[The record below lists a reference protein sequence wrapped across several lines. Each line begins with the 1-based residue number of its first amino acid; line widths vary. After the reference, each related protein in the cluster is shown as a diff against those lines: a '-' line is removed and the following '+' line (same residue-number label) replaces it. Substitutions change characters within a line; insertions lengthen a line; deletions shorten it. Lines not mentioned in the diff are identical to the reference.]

1 MGILDIFRKKEI
13 EVKQPRT
20 PYFINYGQS
29 SPPDRNLQG
38 YLQAYG
44 EIGWLFAVV
53 SRIAEGVSEAKW
65 RLYSANPKGERTLIY
80 NHAVLDAIEFT
91 NPFQTWQEFIELH
104 QIYMGLTGECF
115 WIINKNKLG
124 EPQELWIAP
133 PERMSVV
140 PSKTEFV
147 AGYVYQIGSQKIP
160 LTKEEVVHHKLPNPL
175 NSYRGLGPVQALA
188 IDLDSELYA
197 GKWNRNFFY
206 NSARPDG
213 IIGFEGTLSEEQFD
227 RLKKQWGERH
237 EGVSKAHKIGLL
249 EGGGKYQQ
257 IQFNA
262 KDMDFK
268 ALRLLNRD
276 NILGVYGMPLS
287 VMGITENVN
296 KANAEAGDYT
306 FARWLVKPRLN
317 RIKNKLNEQLI
328 PMFKGAKNLEL
339 DFDEVVPQTTEQRI
353 AQAQSG
359 ITAGY
364 MTINEARQMNGLDPL
379 SELIGEVLL
388 TPLNLIPTSI
398 NEEVIEQTQP
408 TDQIQST
415 DTDTTGGIAADNVL
429 NGIQITA
436 SLEVLRDLIA
446 GNIPDTVAL
455 ELLVAVGIDRE
466 RAQEMINACTSF
478 EPENPSFDPSKPNE
492 NIPPIEQPKSKQ
504 FSPEWKETF
513 WRGYVTR
520 AEAYEKKMI
529 TGLKGMFNAQET
541 EAISKLEAG
550 SKDLLDKAE
559 AKIAY
564 SKLAT
569 PILTDLLKQT
579 ARNGSELLHPKPTH
593 AGKAGL
599 GDGEDYPISEDAL
612 RWLKTRIGWAAVQV
626 GEETATQLA
635 KALAAGY
642 EAGEDIP
649 TIAKR
654 IREVFADGDRRRSI
668 LIARTETIG
677 ASSQGAI
684 EGYRDSGVVEKAEFM
699 AALDGRTC
707 DDCDSMDGEEFA
719 LDDTEGIIPVHPDC
733 RCCWLPVV

>member
-1 MGILDIFRKKEI
+1 MGIFDRFKRTII
-13 EVKQPRT
+13 EKQPRT

-38 YLQAYG
+38 YLAAYG

-65 RLYSANPKGERTLIY
+65 RLYSVNPKGERTLIY
-80 NHAVLDAIEFT
+80 NHPIINLLDFV
-91 NPFQTWQEFIELH
+91 NPFQTCQEFIELY

-115 WIINKNKLG
+115 WVINKNKLG
-124 EPQELWIAP
+124 EPQELWIVS
-133 PERMSVV
+133 PEKMSVV
-140 PSKTEFV
+140 PSKTDFV
-147 AGYVYQIGSQKIP
+147 AGYIYQMGSQKIP
-160 LTKEEVVHHKLPNPL
+160 LTREEVIHHKLPNPL
-175 NSYRGLGPVQALA
+175 NPYRGLGPVQALS

-213 IIGFEGTLSEEQFD
+213 IIGFEGTLSEEQFE
-227 RLKKQWGERH
+227 RLKLQWAERH
-237 EGVSKAHKIGLL
+237 EGTSKAHKIGLL

-364 MTINEARQMNGLDPL
+364 MTINEARQMNGLDPI
-379 SELIGEVLL
+379 SIGDMLL
-388 TPLNLIPTSI
+388 TPLNLIPT
-398 NEEVIEQTQP
+398 P
-408 TDQIQST
+408 TKSFRKVKSFST
-415 DTDTTGGIAADNVL
+415 
-429 NGIQITA
+429 
-436 SLEVLRDLIA
+436 
-446 GNIPDTVAL
+446 
-455 ELLVAVGIDRE
+455 
-466 RAQEMINACTSF
+466 
-478 EPENPSFDPSKPNE
+478 
-492 NIPPIEQPKSKQ
+492 
-504 FSPEWKETF
+504 EWKETF

-520 AEAYEKKMI
+520 AEVYEKKMI
-529 TGLKGMFNAQET
+529 AGLKTMFNKQET
-541 EAISKLEAG
+541 EAINKLNAG
-550 SKDLLDKAE
+550 SKDLIDQTAAKVAYT
-559 AKIAY
+559 KIAE
-564 SKLAT
+564 

-579 ARNGSELLHPKPTH
+579 ARNGSELINPKPAH
-593 AGKAGL
+593 AGKA
-599 GDGEDYPISEDAL
+599 GDGEDYPISEDAIK
-612 RWLKTRIGWAAVQV
+612 WLKTRITWAAIQV
-626 GEETATQLA
+626 GEETANQLA

-649 TIAKR
+649 AIAKR
-654 IREVFADGDRRRSI
+654 IREVFADCNRRRSI
-668 LIARTETIG
+668 LVARTETISASNIG
-677 ASSQGAI
+677 ALS
-684 EGYRDSGVVEKAEFM
+684 GYKDAGVTESEWLVSMDDRLCSECEDLNGNTFPI
-699 AALDGRTC
+699 
-707 DDCDSMDGEEFA
+707 DDCPIPGI
-719 LDDTEGIIPVHPDC
+719 DTHPDC
-733 RCCWLPVV
+733 RCCLIPVV

>member
-1 MGILDIFRKKEI
+1 MSIFDKLFKPKEI
-13 EVKQPRT
+13 KQPKT
-20 PYFINYGQS
+20 PYILNYGQA

-38 YLQAYG
+38 YLSAYG
-44 EIGWLFAVV
+44 EVGWLFAVV

-65 RLYSANPKGERTLIY
+65 RLYSVNPKGERTLIY

-115 WIINKNKLG
+115 WIINKNRLG

-133 PERMSVV
+133 PDKMSVV

-147 AGYVYQIGSQKIP
+147 AGYIYQIGSEKIP
-160 LTKEEVVHHKLPNPL
+160 LTREEVIHHKLPNPT
-175 NSYRGLGPVQALA
+175 NPYRGLGPAQALV

-213 IIGFEGTLSEEQFD
+213 ILAFEGMLSEEQFD

-237 EGVSKAHKIGLL
+237 EGVSRAHKIGLL

-268 ALRLLNRD
+268 GLRLLNRD
-276 NILGVYGMPLS
+276 NILGIYGMPLS

-317 RIKNKLNEQLI
+317 RIKNKLNEQLL
-328 PMFKGAKNLEL
+328 PMFKGAKTLEL

-364 MTINEARQMNGLDPL
+364 MTINEARQMNGLDP
-379 SELIGEVLL
+379 IPAGDMLL
-388 TPLNLIPTSI
+388 TPLNLIPT
-398 NEEVIEQTQP
+398 P
-408 TDQIQST
+408 TK
-415 DTDTTGGIAADNVL
+415 
-429 NGIQITA
+429 
-436 SLEVLRDLIA
+436 
-446 GNIPDTVAL
+446 
-455 ELLVAVGIDRE
+455 
-466 RAQEMINACTSF
+466 SF
-478 EPENPSFDPSKPNE
+478 RKIKSFSA
-492 NIPPIEQPKSKQ
+492 
-504 FSPEWKETF
+504 EWKEAF

-520 AEAYEKKMI
+520 AEVYEKKMVI
-529 TGLKGMFNAQET
+529 GLNGMFGTQQT
-541 EAISKLEAG
+541 EAISNLNAG
-550 SKDLLDKAE
+550 SKYLIDQTE

-564 SKLAT
+564 TKIAT
-569 PILTDLLKQT
+569 PILTDLLQQSFN
-579 ARNGSELLHPKPTH
+579 NGNELINPKPRKD
-593 AGKAGL
+593 AP
-599 GDGEDYPISEDAL
+599 EDYPISEAAL
-612 RWLKTRIGWAAVQV
+612 KWLKIRIGWAAIQI
-626 GEETATQLA
+626 GEETAGTLA
-635 KALAAGY
+635 KALATGY
-642 EAGEDIP
+642 ELGEDIP

-654 IREVFADGDRRRSI
+654 IREVFAGFDRSRSI
-668 LIARTETIG
+668 MIARTETISASNIG
-677 ASSQGAI
+677 AVA
-684 EGYRDSGVVEKAEFM
+684 GYKEAGVSEVEWM
-699 AALDGRTC
+699 ASPNSCEECLDIDGNTFSVDDAPTPGISTHPNCTC
-707 DDCDSMDGEEFA
+707 VM
-719 LDDTEGIIPVHPDC
+719 
-733 RCCWLPVV
+733 LPVIGG